1 MTLKYNSKQSTMGV
15 TTPNRLFLNLEG
27 AFSWNGTIYDKLSG
41 KSGVYIISVIGW
53 ERWIPYLHGKSNII
67 YVGESEDIGKRL
79 HQHKFTGI
87 NRMLKGY
94 VDGCSLN
101 VYYRNVLN
109 VSELKTHE
117 AQMIHQFENIYGGI
131 PMCNNQRPDVD

>member
-1 MTLKYNSKQSTMGV
+1 MVAKYNSKQRTRGV
-15 TTPNRLFLNLEG
+15 TTPKRLFLNLEG
-27 AFSWNGTIYDKLSG
+27 AFPWNGKIYDKLSG
-41 KSGVYIISVIGW
+41 KSGVYLISVIGW

-79 HQHKFTGI
+79 RQHKSIGI
-87 NRMLKGY
+87 NHELKGY
-94 VDGCSLN
+94 VDGCFLN

-117 AQMIHQFENIYGGI
+117 AQMILEFEDRYGGI
-131 PMCNNQRPDVD
+131 PMCNGQRPDVD